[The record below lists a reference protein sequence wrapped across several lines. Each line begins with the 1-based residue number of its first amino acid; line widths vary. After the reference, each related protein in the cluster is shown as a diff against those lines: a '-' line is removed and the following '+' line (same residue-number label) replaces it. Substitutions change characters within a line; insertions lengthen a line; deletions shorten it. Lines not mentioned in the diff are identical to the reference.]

1 MLLCLH
7 SSVWG
12 QPDSWEEYIKAGD
25 SAIAQAR
32 PADAE
37 PAYREALKLSE
48 KFKEK
53 DPRRAVSLVKLAE
66 CLNSQSKGEE
76 AEILAQRSLSALDK
90 AISGS
95 KTKDQAEEHYR
106 TEISILILNITGD
119 IFLANRNYSKA
130 ESTYKRAIA
139 IREDGARSPEEPK
152 GNEYY
157 LKFLM
162 QVLMEGARAPEE
174 PKGNEHYLK
183 FPAQVL
189 TDRRAKVAYA
199 YDRLAKL
206 YFVQKRFEEAEL
218 LYGKLTKILLA
229 EYGAES
235 PALATGL
242 SNLAVVYATQDK
254 YDMAEQLFARAVK
267 IYEQSNWL
275 DKPEVATTFE
285 NYSLLLKKT
294 GRQAEAS
301 VMLEKARQIR
311 AKPY

>member
-1 MLLCLH
+1 MNNRFSVLLTMLLCLH
-7 SSVWG
+7 SAVSG
-12 QPDSWEEYIKAGD
+12 QPSSWEECIKAGD
-25 SAIAQAR
+25 SAIDQAR

-76 AEILAQRSLSALDK
+76 AEILAHRSLSALDK

-95 KTKDQAEEHYR
+95 KPKDQAEEYNR
-106 TEISILILNITGD
+106 TETTITILNKTAD
-119 IFLANRNYSKA
+119 IFLANWKYSKA
-130 ESTYKRAIA
+130 ESIYKRVIA
-139 IREDGARSPEEPK
+139 IREEDARTPEAPRS
-152 GNEYY
+152 NEDY
-157 LKFLM
+157 LKFL
-162 QVLMEGARAPEE
+162 
-174 PKGNEHYLK
+174 
-183 FPAQVL
+183 AQVL
-189 TDRRAKVAYA
+189 TDARAKLADA

-218 LYGKLTKILLA
+218 LYGKSIKILEA
-229 EYGAES
+229 QYGPEMP
-235 PALATGL
+235 PAAIGL
-242 SNLAVVYATQDK
+242 SNLAVVYAAQDK
-254 YDMAEQLFARAVK
+254 YDMAEKLFARAVK

-301 VMLEKARQIR
+301 VMLERARQIR
-311 AKPY
+311 AKPH

>member
-1 MLLCLH
+1 MKDRFSVLLTMLLCLH
-7 SSVWG
+7 SAVLG
-12 QPDSWEEYIKAGD
+12 QPNSWEEYIKAGD
-25 SAIAQAR
+25 TAIAQAR

-37 PAYREALKLSE
+37 SAYREALKLSE

-95 KTKDQAEEHYR
+95 KPKDQAEEYNR
-106 TEISILILNITGD
+106 TETTITILNKTAD
-119 IFLANRNYSKA
+119 IFSVNRKYAKA
-130 ESTYKRAIA
+130 ESIYKRAIA
-139 IREDGARSPEEPK
+139 IREDGARTPEAPRS
-152 GNEYY
+152 NEDY
-157 LKFLM
+157 LKFLA
-162 QVLMEGARAPEE
+162 QALTDARA
-174 PKGNEHYLK
+174 KL
-183 FPAQVL
+183 A
-189 TDRRAKVAYA
+189 DA
-199 YDRLAKL
+199 YDRLAKV

-218 LYGKLTKILLA
+218 LYGKSIKILEA
-229 EYGAES
+229 GYGVTNQ
-235 PALATGL
+235 PAVATSL
-242 SNLAVVYATQDK
+242 SNLAVVYAAQDK

-267 IYEQSNWL
+267 TYEQSKWL

-301 VMLEKARQIR
+301 AMLERARQIR
-311 AKPY
+311 AKPH